1 MKYLSRILLLT
12 VVLLIV
18 WVNKEQM
25 NKKQI
30 IEKLKNDEDYYGE
43 FGNKYLSNSHV
54 GKLLKDPLRAFEPS
68 KPSPAFLVGGY
79 FHTCILEPDKLDK
92 YRVVKSTTRNTKEY
106 KDVSGGELCLLQHE
120 VDAIELMRE
129 KVMANNI
136 CKDLITLGNVEYEV
150 PGVTEL
156 FGNMWKGKADI
167 VNHDEKLVID
177 LKTTNDIDKFKWSA
191 SKFNYDS
198 QAYIYSKLFGYEF
211 LFIVIDKNTH
221 QIGMFDCS
229 PEFYERGE
237 DKVRRA
243 SEAYDLFYK
252 TKDFDPKQYFISK
265 TL

>member
-1 MKYLSRILLLT
+1 M
-12 VVLLIV
+12 
-18 WVNKEQM
+18 NKEKILQR
-25 NKKQI
+25 
-30 IEKLKNDEDYYGE
+30 LCNDEDYYGK
-43 FGNKYLSNSHV
+43 FGNQFLSNSHV

-92 YRVVKSTTRNTKEY
+92 YKVVKSTTRNTKAY
-106 KDVSGGELCLLQHE
+106 KDVAGGELCLLQHE
-120 VDAIELMRE
+120 VDTIELMRE
-129 KVMANNI
+129 KVMANDI
-136 CKDLITLGNVEYEV
+136 CKDLIINSQNKYEQ
-150 PGVTEL
+150 PGII
-156 FGNMWKGKADI
+156 NMFNNNWKGKADI
-167 VNHDEKLVID
+167 VNHEEKLVID
-177 LKTTNDIDKFKWSA
+177 LKTTADIDKFQWSA

-229 PEFYERGE
+229 PQFYERGE
-237 DKVRRA
+237 EKVRKA